1 MDRDGMG
8 IMPHVLDVN
17 CTYQPIHNF
26 LPQKSINDSPF
37 MMIHTNNRAIP
48 NNMFRWYQP
57 TIGDNMMKDRN
68 DNDIVDVKKNIER
81 AQIQGWRKIAKTST
95 YKQEPFKDNP
105 DSTSD
110 DALAK
115 SIEETNKSKLL
126 ANPTDMDSMI
136 DQYRLRDDIQPVK
149 LTPKPLKLI
158 PIDMPEI
165 PLKLPYAKT
174 PVEGSEG
181 D

>member
-1 MDRDGMG
+1 M
-8 IMPHVLDVN
+8 
-17 CTYQPIHNF
+17 
-26 LPQKSINDSPF
+26 
-37 MMIHTNNRAIP
+37 
-48 NNMFRWYQP
+48 
-57 TIGDNMMKDRN
+57 
-68 DNDIVDVKKNIER
+68 
-81 AQIQGWRKIAKTST
+81 
-95 YKQEPFKDNP
+95 
-105 DSTSD
+105 
-110 DALAK
+110 
-115 SIEETNKSKLL
+115 L

>member
-1 MDRDGMG
+1 
-8 IMPHVLDVN
+8 
-17 CTYQPIHNF
+17 
-26 LPQKSINDSPF
+26 
-37 MMIHTNNRAIP
+37 
-48 NNMFRWYQP
+48 
-57 TIGDNMMKDRN
+57 
-68 DNDIVDVKKNIER
+68 
-81 AQIQGWRKIAKTST
+81 
-95 YKQEPFKDNP
+95 
-105 DSTSD
+105 
-110 DALAK
+110 
-115 SIEETNKSKLL
+115 
-126 ANPTDMDSMI
+126 MDSMI